1 VPNQGKKQCQPVLM
15 SIADPALPIR
25 DLERE
30 FKDTHGNKV
39 VFTLSPSNHFVL
51 IDDQPVLYSENFAA
65 KLWRLAK
72 IPQEAMDECVNV
84 LKDLATELQSG
95 KSLKISQING
105 MPAAKCKLAEV
116 FLQNGFEMKEDEL
129 VFQKES

>member
-1 VPNQGKKQCQPVLM
+1 M
-15 SIADPALPIR
+15 SKPILVSTIDSSLPLH
-25 DLERE
+25 DLELE
-30 FKDTHGNKV
+30 FKGAHGSKV
-39 VFTLSPSNHFVL
+39 AFRRSASNHFVL

-84 LKDLATELQSG
+84 LKDLANELQSG
-95 KSLKISQING
+95 KSLKISQINE

-116 FLQNGFEMKEDEL
+116 FLKNGFEKKEDEL
-129 VFQKES
+129 VFRKEIK

>member
-1 VPNQGKKQCQPVLM
+1 M
-15 SIADPALPIR
+15 SKPILVSTIDSALPLR
-25 DLERE
+25 DLELE
-30 FKDTHGNKV
+30 FKDTHGNMV
-39 VFTLSPSNHFVL
+39 AFTLSPSNHFVL

-95 KSLKISQING
+95 KSLKISQINE

-116 FLQNGFEMKEDEL
+116 FLQNGFEKKEDEL
-129 VFQKES
+129 VFRKEMI